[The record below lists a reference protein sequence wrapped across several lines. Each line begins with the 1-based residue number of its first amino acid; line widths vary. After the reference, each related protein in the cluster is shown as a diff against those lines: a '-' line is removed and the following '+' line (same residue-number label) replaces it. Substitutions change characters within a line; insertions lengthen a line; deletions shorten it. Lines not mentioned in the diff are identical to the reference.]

1 MSHVY
6 KLIGRLDSKNA
17 GDVEWDIFSEFEKY
31 GELTIDASEL
41 IYISSAGLRVLLKL
55 RQKQKHLEI
64 TDVSP
69 EVYDIL
75 EVTGFVELLDVKKKY
90 REVSIENC
98 ELIGKGG
105 IGSVYRISEDEII
118 KVYSSNTSVESIE
131 QERQLARSAFVA
143 GVPTAIPYDMVKVG
157 DSYGLVFEMVKA
169 DVIARKFTGE
179 AEHFDEYAKKYAIL
193 FKTIHSISLTNS
205 GLPSTESI
213 YLSYLDQLSDWYDE
227 SEIERLKWFIGQIPA
242 RDTMVH
248 GDFHTNNI
256 MVQGDELLIIDM
268 AEISCG
274 NPIYDL
280 ASTYYVHVLNA
291 KRNPNNVM
299 RFLNVTPDIAIKL
312 WDEIV
317 KIYFNTEDRDKI
329 DRYNRIIEKF
339 CLLKSALIPAIWV
352 NMPDEDKKRSVE
364 AAKA

>member
-1 MSHVY
+1 MP
-6 KLIGRLDSKNA
+6 I
-17 GDVEWDIFSEFEKY
+17 
-31 GELTIDASEL
+31 
-41 IYISSAGLRVLLKL
+41 
-55 RQKQKHLEI
+55 
-64 TDVSP
+64 
-69 EVYDIL
+69 
-75 EVTGFVELLDVKKKY
+75 
-90 REVSIENC
+90 
-98 ELIGKGG
+98 
-105 IGSVYRISEDEII
+105 ISEDEII
-118 KVYSSNTSVESIE
+118 KVYSPKTSVESIE

-193 FKTIHSISLTNS
+193 FKTIHTISLTNS

-268 AEISCG
+268 
-274 NPIYDL
+274 
-280 ASTYYVHVLNA
+280 
-291 KRNPNNVM
+291 
-299 RFLNVTPDIAIKL
+299 
-312 WDEIV
+312 
-317 KIYFNTEDRDKI
+317 
-329 DRYNRIIEKF
+329 
-339 CLLKSALIPAIWV
+339 
-352 NMPDEDKKRSVE
+352 PDEDKKRSVE
-364 AAKA
+364 AAKAYLFPQMDAMLEELNELI